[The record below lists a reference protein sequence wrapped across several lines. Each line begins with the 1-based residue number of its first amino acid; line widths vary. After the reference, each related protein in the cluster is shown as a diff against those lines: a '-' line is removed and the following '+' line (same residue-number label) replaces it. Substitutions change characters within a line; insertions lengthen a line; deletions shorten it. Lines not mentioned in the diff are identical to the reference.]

1 MANPLGI
8 NSSLIAGQGLNRPF
22 GLGGSDIGPLLGLS
36 PYKTPLQLW
45 AEKVSSTSAPNKD
58 AIHLRFG
65 HHVEPFIA
73 QEYERQTG
81 LKTVSHAPT
90 IFHPDHGFMYAH
102 VDRLVLADDENL
114 AAEGQRIY
122 AQTLLECKTAS
133 VLNRDEWGEPGSD
146 QVPPSYLV
154 QCVWYMAITQCK
166 RADLAVLLGNQDFR
180 IYQIHRD
187 EELEILVINHARQF
201 WFDHV
206 LSKTPP
212 APVTED
218 DIRTLYPIEVVGH
231 AIEADHDLLASLK
244 SYKATQTKITEL
256 SEQCDAI
263 RQDILKRMGQA
274 EQITLNSKVLATW
287 KSSKPA
293 KRLDTKSLALAHPDL
308 VEQFTMQGAIS
319 RRFVVKELA

>member
-1 MANPLGI
+1 MMNEAISQTFTPT
-8 NSSLIAGQGLNRPF
+8 AKEWRPF

-45 AEKVSSTSAPNKD
+45 AEKVSLSSNTTKD

-65 HHVEPFIA
+65 QHVEPFIA

-81 LKTVSHAPT
+81 LRTVTHAPT

-102 VDRLVLADDENL
+102 VDRLVLAEDENL
-114 AAEGQRIY
+114 AAEGQRIF

-133 VLNRDEWGEPGSD
+133 VFNRDEWGDPGSD
-146 QVPPSYLV
+146 QVPPGYLV
-154 QCVWYMAITQCK
+154 QCVWYMAVTQCK

-187 EELEILVINHARQF
+187 MELENLVLDHARQF

-212 APVTED
+212 SPVCEE
-218 DIRTLYPIEVVGH
+218 DIRTLYPKEVAGH
-231 AIEADHDLLASLK
+231 VVEADHQLLASLK
-244 SYKATQTKITEL
+244 SYKSTQTKIAEL
-256 SEQCDAI
+256 TDQSDTL
-263 RQDILKRMGQA
+263 RQDILKRMGEA
-274 EQITLNSKVLATW
+274 EQITWNNKVLATW

-293 KRLDTKSLALAHPDL
+293 RRLDSKALTAAHPEL
-308 VEQFTMQGAIS
+308 AEQFMMQGAIS
-319 RRFVVKELA
+319 RRFVVKELS

>member
-1 MANPLGI
+1 MTDTTPQTFK
-8 NSSLIAGQGLNRPF
+8 SETKDWRPF

-45 AEKVSSTSAPNKD
+45 AEKVSLNTSAAKD

-81 LKTVSHAPT
+81 LRTVSHAPT

-102 VDRLVLADDENL
+102 VDRLVLAEDENL

-133 VLNRDEWGEPGSD
+133 VFNRDEWGEPGSD

-187 EELEILVINHARQF
+187 MELENLVLDHARQF

-206 LSKTPP
+206 LSKVPP
-212 APVTED
+212 SPVTEE
-218 DIRTLYPIEVVGH
+218 DIRTLYPKEVSGH
-231 AIEADHDLLASLK
+231 VVEADHELLASLK
-244 SYKATQTKITEL
+244 TYKATQAKISEL
-256 SEQCDAI
+256 TDQCDAL
-263 RQDILKRMGQA
+263 RQDILKRMGEA
-274 EQITLNSKVLATW
+274 EQITSNNKVLATW

-293 KRLDTKSLALAHPDL
+293 RRLDTKALAAAHPEL
-308 VEQFTMQGAIS
+308 VEQFMMQGAMS

>member
-1 MANPLGI
+1 MKETTSQTFTPHAKDW
-8 NSSLIAGQGLNRPF
+8 RPF
-22 GLGGSDIGPLLGLS
+22 GLGGSDIGALLGLS

-45 AEKVSSTSAPNKD
+45 AEKVSLNSNAAKD

-81 LKTVSHAPT
+81 LRTVTHAPT
-90 IFHPDHGFMYAH
+90 IFHPDHGFMFAH
-102 VDRLVLADDENL
+102 VDRLVLAEDENL

-133 VLNRDEWGEPGSD
+133 VFNRDEWGEPGSD
-146 QVPPSYLV
+146 QVPPNYLV
-154 QCVWYMAITQCK
+154 QCVWYMAVTQCK

-187 EELEILVINHARQF
+187 MELENLVLDHAREF

-206 LSKTPP
+206 LSKVPP
-212 APVTED
+212 SPVTEE
-218 DIRTLYPIEVVGH
+218 DIRTLYPKEVAGRV
-231 AIEADHDLLASLK
+231 IEADHELLANLK
-244 SYKATQTKITEL
+244 NYKSTQAKISDL
-256 SEQCDAI
+256 NEQCDAL
-263 RQDILKRMGQA
+263 RKDILERMGEA
-274 EQITLNSKVLATW
+274 EQITLNHKVLATW
-287 KSSKPA
+287 KASKPA
-293 KRLDTKSLALAHPDL
+293 QRLDTKALAAAHPEL
-308 VEQFTMQGAIS
+308 AEQFTMQGVIS

>member
-1 MANPLGI
+1 MPVFPVTKPLT
-8 NSSLIAGQGLNRPF
+8 SKPLELARPF

-45 AEKVSSTSAPNKD
+45 AEKVSLSTNATKD

-81 LKTVSHAPT
+81 LRTISHAPT
-90 IFHPDHGFMYAH
+90 VFHPDHGFMFAH
-102 VDRLVLADDENL
+102 LDRLVLAEDENL

-133 VLNRDEWGEPGSD
+133 VFNRDEWGEPGSD

-154 QCVWYMAITQCK
+154 QCVWYMAVTQCK

-180 IYQIHRD
+180 IFQINRD
-187 EELEILVINHARQF
+187 MELENLVLDHARQF

-206 LSKTPP
+206 LSKVPP
-212 APVTED
+212 SPVTEE
-218 DIRTLYPIEVVGH
+218 DIRTLYPKEVAGH
-231 AIEADHDLLASLK
+231 VVEADHELLASLK
-244 SYKATQTKITEL
+244 SYKSTQAKISEL
-256 SEQCDAI
+256 TDQSDAL
-263 RQDILKRMGQA
+263 RKDILNRMGEA
-274 EQITLNSKVLATW
+274 EQITLNNKVLATW
-287 KSSKPA
+287 KASKPA
-293 KRLDTKSLALAHPDL
+293 QRLDTKAIAAAHPEL
-308 VEQFTMQGAIS
+308 AKQFMLQGTIS

>member
-1 MANPLGI
+1 MKNQFAW
-8 NSSLIAGQGLNRPF
+8 SSTNVEIPKNTRPF
-22 GLGGSDIGPLLGLS
+22 GIGGSDIGPLLGLS

-45 AEKVSSTSAPNKD
+45 AEKVSLNPSASKD

-81 LKTVSHAPT
+81 LRTVSHAPT

-102 VDRLVLADDENL
+102 VDRLVLAEDETL

-133 VLNRDEWGEPGSD
+133 VFNRDEWGEPGSD
-146 QVPPSYLV
+146 QVPSSYLV

-187 EELEILVINHARQF
+187 MELENLVLDHARQF

-206 LSKTPP
+206 LSKVPP
-212 APVTED
+212 SPVTEE
-218 DIRTLYPIEVVGH
+218 DIRTLYPREVSGH
-231 AIEADHDLLASLK
+231 VVEADHELLASLK
-244 SYKATQTKITEL
+244 SYKTTQTKISEL
-256 SEQCDAI
+256 TDQCDAL
-263 RQDILKRMGQA
+263 RQEILKRMGEA
-274 EQITLNSKVLATW
+274 EQITLNNKVLATW
-287 KSSKPA
+287 KTSKPA
-293 KRLDTKSLALAHPDL
+293 RRLDTKSLVAAHPEL
-308 VEQFTMQGAIS
+308 VEQFMMQGAMS
-319 RRFVVKELA
+319 RRFVVKELV

>member
-1 MANPLGI
+1 MPVSTEPASKPLAANK
-8 NSSLIAGQGLNRPF
+8 RPF

-45 AEKVSSTSAPNKD
+45 AEKVSLNSGASKD

-73 QEYERQTG
+73 QEYERHTG
-81 LKTVSHAPT
+81 LRTVTHAPT

-102 VDRLVLADDENL
+102 VDRLVLEKDENL

-133 VLNRDEWGEPGSD
+133 VFNRDEWGEPGSD

-154 QCVWYMAITQCK
+154 QCVWYMAVTQCN

-187 EELEILVINHARQF
+187 MELENLVLDHARQF

-206 LSKTPP
+206 LSKVPP
-212 APVTED
+212 APVTEE
-218 DIRTLYPIEVVGH
+218 DIRTLYPREVTGH
-231 AIEADHDLLASLK
+231 VLEADHELLSSLK
-244 SYKATQTKITEL
+244 SYKSTQAKISEL
-256 SEQCDAI
+256 SEQCDAL
-263 RQDILKRMGQA
+263 RQDILKRMGEA
-274 EQITLNSKVLATW
+274 EQITSNNKVLATW
-287 KSSKPA
+287 KCSKPA
-293 KRLDTKSLALAHPDL
+293 RRLDTKALTAAHPEL
-308 VEQFTMQGAIS
+308 VEQFMMQGAVS